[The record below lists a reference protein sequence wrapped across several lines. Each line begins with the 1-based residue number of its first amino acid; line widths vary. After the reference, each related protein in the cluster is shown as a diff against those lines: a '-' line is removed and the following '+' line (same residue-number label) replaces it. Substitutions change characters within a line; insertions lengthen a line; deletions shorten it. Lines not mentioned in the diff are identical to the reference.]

1 MSESFKVESC
11 FSKRA
16 KGALSLVPVY
26 QADYGAWLAR
36 QPSSVRAWLETTRAL
51 LSPGD
56 DGTEPK
62 VGAHALLPGSDG
74 ALGQVIVLDQ
84 RRPSPWDYAALPG
97 KLPPGTYAAPDG
109 LDAERAAALCLGWAL
124 GSYRF
129 ERYKSKKKTTPELVW
144 PDSVRPEEVLAL
156 AEAICLCRDLINTP
170 AEDMGPADLAEA
182 GRTLAKRHGA
192 RFSCV
197 GGDALLREDYP
208 AIHAVGRASSREPLL
223 FDFVWGK
230 PKHPKLTLVGKGVCF
245 DTGGLDI
252 KPSGNM
258 QLMKKDMGGAAL
270 VLGLAHVIMSRN
282 LPVRLRVL
290 VPAVENAVSGNAMRP
305 LDVLQTRKGITVEV
319 GNTDAE
325 GRLILC
331 DALAEAERDEP
342 DLLIDA
348 ATLTGAARV
357 ALGTSLPA
365 LFARRDET
373 ARALVLSGDD
383 AHDPLWRLP
392 LHAPYRRLLDS
403 RVADLNN
410 ISDGPFGGA
419 ITAALFLGEFVA
431 QDRDWVHIDTMGF
444 NLSARPGRPYGG
456 EALGLLALARML
468 EERYG
473 GSAEELTSEEPAPEL
488 PRPSARKKRSKK
500 AEKKGSEKKKKK
512 AKR

>member
-1 MSESFKVESC
+1 VSESFKVESC

-16 KGALSLVPVY
+16 KSAMPLVPVH
-26 QADYGAWLAR
+26 QGDYGAWLER
-36 QPSSVRAWLETTRAL
+36 QPASVRAWLESTRAL

-56 DGTEPK
+56 DAAEPK
-62 VGAHALLPGSDG
+62 VGAHALVPGPDG
-74 ALGQVIVLDQ
+74 ALGQVIVLDR
-84 RRPSPWDYAALPG
+84 RRPSPWDYAGLPG
-97 KLPPGTYAAPDG
+97 KLPPGTYAAPAG

-129 ERYKSKKKTTPELVW
+129 ERYKTKKKTSPELVW

-170 AEDMGPADLAEA
+170 AEDMGPAELAEA
-182 GRTLAKRHGA
+182 GRKLARRHGA
-192 RFSCV
+192 RFSCI
-197 GGDALLREDYP
+197 GGDDLLRENYP

-290 VPAVENAVSGNAMRP
+290 VPAVENAVAGNAMRP
-305 LDVLQTRKGITVEV
+305 LDVLRTRKGLTVEV

-365 LFARRDET
+365 VFARRDET

-392 LHAPYRRLLDS
+392 LHTPYRRLLDS
-403 RVADLNN
+403 RVADINN

-431 QDRDWVHIDTMGF
+431 KERDWVHIDTMGF
-444 NLSARPGRPYGG
+444 NLSARPGRP
-456 EALGLLALARML
+456 
-468 EERYG
+468 
-473 GSAEELTSEEPAPEL
+473 
-488 PRPSARKKRSKK
+488 
-500 AEKKGSEKKKKK
+500 
-512 AKR
+512 